1 VNNESAVDEKKAGGG
16 LVMDAERLEE
26 MAHMIRGG
34 I

>member
-1 VNNESAVDEKKAGGG
+1 VNSETAADEKKVG
-16 LVMDAERLEE
+16 LVMDGERLEE